1 MNAYQN
7 ATVLLAV
14 LVGLT
19 GCQSTNCGPGC
30 GTSNGC
36 SPDGFVPGQ
45 DENCVVPR
53 PLGSSVR
60 THFDMQR
67 QGAAG
72 SDFVINQHEWYQ
84 GGESLGPDGRRH
96 VAELAQRMQA
106 EQYPIV
112 LEPAEPD
119 LKVSPNIETAIQMAR
134 AKDQDRRMAVIQQL
148 AASGSVGADSRVIVA
163 YPQAEGLRG
172 DESIRVFRSLSRG
185 GGNLGGGGGNGN
197 GGGNNGGGF
206 GGGLGGGLGGG
217 GGGFGGGGGNF

>member
-1 MNAYQN
+1 MNAYQK
-7 ATVLLAV
+7 ATSVLAL

-19 GCQSTNCGPGC
+19 GCQTTNCESGC

-36 SPDGFVPGQ
+36 SPNGYNAGC
-45 DENCVVPR
+45 DEDCVVPR
-53 PLGSSVR
+53 ALGSSVR

-67 QGAAG
+67 QGAAR
-72 SDFVINQHEWYQ
+72 SDFVINLHEWYQ
-84 GGESLGPDGRRH
+84 GGEALGPDGRRH
-96 VAELAQRMQA
+96 VAELATRMQA
-106 EQYPIV
+106 EQHQIV

-134 AKDQDRRMAVIQQL
+134 MRDQNRRMAVIQQL

-172 DESIRVFRSLSRG
+172 DESVRIFQTLSRG
-185 GGNLGGGGGNGN
+185 SGGNLGGGGG
-197 GGGNNGGGF
+197 GGNANGGGGF
-206 GGGLGGGLGGG
+206 GGGGGGG